1 MLPSQRKDSIG
12 LAMPLNKHTMKFNKT
27 LKMGTLRLA
36 ATLLQ
41 EQKRFLAE
49 AEEEAVDDD
58 EDQTGT

>member
-1 MLPSQRKDSIG
+1 
-12 LAMPLNKHTMKFNKT
+12 MPLNKHTMKFNKT